1 MVISL
6 GGFRKAPGIRNAA
19 SLIFHPEYCRDGVRP
34 DDLTPTPQQCAAVL
48 MHVLCEPE
56 FGDGSMVETK
66 LVGSKDDNSVSVRER
81 MILTV
86 LPSATSARFSQVLQP
101 IALRGDLFGK
111 HILECLG
118 RQHLHRGYGFKRI
131 RRRA

>member
-6 GGFRKAPGIRNAA
+6 GGLRKAPGIRNAA

-56 FGDGSMVETK
+56 FGDGSMVERK
-66 LVGSKDDNSVSVRER
+66 LVGSKDDNSDSVRER

-86 LPSATSARFSQVLQP
+86 PSATSARFP
-101 IALRGDLFGK
+101 RFYNRLRCEV
-111 HILECLG
+111 IYSENT
-118 RQHLHRGYGFKRI
+118 Y
-131 RRRA
+131 